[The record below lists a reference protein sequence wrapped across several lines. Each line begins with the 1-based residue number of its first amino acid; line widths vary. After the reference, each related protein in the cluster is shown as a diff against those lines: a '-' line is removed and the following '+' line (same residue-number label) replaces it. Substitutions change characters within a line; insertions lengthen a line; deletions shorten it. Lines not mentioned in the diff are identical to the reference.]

1 MDAILAGLGAQI
13 KQQVRDGVPDE
24 GDEGDEGDELEAEG
38 IMNDSALWAYD
49 DPSEG

>member
-24 GDEGDEGDELEAEG
+24 GEGDELEAEG

>member
-24 GDEGDEGDELEAEG
+24 GDEGDEREAEG